1 MESTVVSIL
10 ISVSGVVVS
19 CIYAW
24 KSSEKAAKK
33 AAEEACREVWE
44 EWNKSRSQR
53 PEAICSR
60 STATASES
68 TPTNASE

>member
-1 MESTVVSIL
+1 MDSTVLSVL
-10 ISVSGVVVS
+10 ISVAGVVVS

-24 KSSEKAAKK
+24 KSSEKAAEK
-33 AAEEACREVWE
+33 AAKEACREVWE
-44 EWNKSRSQR
+44 ERNRSHSQR

-60 STATASES
+60 STATVSES